1 MLLENVQEAML
12 IESAEQVESIDNMSD
27 DDLATLESLMIEEG
41 LIQETLE
48 SLQQE
53 CANTPHVTYV
63 EEASIVKL
71 DKQAKRNR
79 DYKFAILKCAR
90 NGKDSRVKQLMT
102 LWKMEAFLMRKLEDK
117 WGTKAKGMM
126 RKTAAESKKNKIPG
140 LGALVQKR
148 SESHSAGGGIK
159 PSLHKGATKP
169 NNYKKNPAA
178 LKKETNIVAKKLANK
193 IK

>member
-12 IESAEQVESIDNMSD
+12 IESAEDAAIADNMSD
-27 DDLATLESLMIEEG
+27 DDISTLEALMIEEG
-41 LIQETLE
+41 LIEE
-48 SLQQE
+48 ACSELQME
-53 CANTPHVTYV
+53 CSKTPKVSYV

-102 LWKMEAFLMRKLEDK
+102 LWKMEAFLMRKLEEK

-126 RKTAAESKKNKIPG
+126 RKTAAESKKNKVPG
-140 LGALVQKR
+140 LSALVQKR
-148 SESHSAGGGIK
+148 SDHHSSGGGVK
-159 PSLHKGATKP
+159 PSLRKGATKP
-169 NNYKKNPAA
+169 NNYKPPAI
-178 LKKETNIVAKKLANK
+178 LKRETNTIAKKLANK
-193 IK
+193 VK